1 MEDDEQIVFPSSPG
15 TNPRPPAPTSAPKRT
30 QSSSS
35 LSDHS
40 SKRSRVEAESRH
52 KNSHSRDRRH
62 EHGSSNT
69 SNTSSSHSSS
79 SSSSSSRPQGGSGS
93 SGKNTFLAAQSAP
106 PHPKSV
112 LVSPQAPEYLHFEV
126 PAAADG
132 RRRQVTAKVFAGST
146 VVALKETDSGTTL
159 WSVSVPQ
166 SEATHLV
173 GNSSVCVL
181 LCTDSSL
188 HVLGTASGCYVLP
201 RMWLGTPAV
210 RAALSPTTPVLAVV
224 TAGRELSV
232 YDFGARRAI
241 ASRVPISPTLLPDGA
256 VQRSA
261 LFCVS
266 PGGVA
271 RFATP
276 TATVAY
282 APRLATWLSV
292 ARTLVP
298 GIAPAAAPAM
308 SAWECEQN
316 VAMAEMMESQ
326 TDYELALLSYVQ
338 ALANDS
344 DALRLR
350 QLFDT
355 LRTRAA
361 TPGAGPCTCSE
372 ALFRRILALVSANRS
387 LQRLVDEFS
396 EPQTGGSFLL
406 QLAKESSS
414 STPP

>member
-1 MEDDEQIVFPSSPG
+1 MEDDEQIVFPPSSA
-15 TNPRPPAPTSAPKRT
+15 TSTRPAPTSAPKRT

-40 SKRSRVEAESRH
+40 SKRSRLDTESRH
-52 KNSHSRDRRH
+52 KNSHARERRH
-62 EHGSSNT
+62 DHG
-69 SNTSSSHSSS
+69 SSS
-79 SSSSSSRPQGGSGS
+79 SSSSSSNSSSSSHSNSRPQGGGGGS
-93 SGKNTFLAAQSAP
+93 SGKNNFFASASVQP
-106 PHPKSV
+106 QPKSV
-112 LVSPQAPEYLHFEV
+112 LVSPQAPEYLHFQV

-132 RRRQVTAKVFAGST
+132 RARHVSAKVFAGST
-146 VVALKETDSGTTL
+146 VVTLKETDSSTTL

-166 SEATHLV
+166 SEASHLI
-173 GNSSVCVL
+173 GNSTVCVL

-188 HVLGTASGCYVLP
+188 HVFSTSSGSYVLP
-201 RMWLGTPAV
+201 RMWLGSPAV
-210 RAALSPTTPVLAVV
+210 RAALSPATPVLAVV

-266 PGGVA
+266 PSGVA
-271 RFATP
+271 RLATP
-276 TATVAY
+276 TVTVAY
-282 APRLATWLSV
+282 SPRLATWLSV

-298 GIAPAAAPAM
+298 GIAPASAPAV
-308 SAWECEQN
+308 STWECEQN
-316 VAMAEMMESQ
+316 LAMAEMMESQ

-350 QLFDT
+350 QLFVT
-355 LRTRAA
+355 LQTNASA
-361 TPGAGPCTCSE
+361 PGAGPCTCSE
-372 ALFRRILALVSANRS
+372 ALFKRILALVSTNRS

-396 EPQTGGSFLL
+396 EPQASGSFLL
-406 QLAKESSS
+406 RIAKESSS
-414 STPP
+414 TPS